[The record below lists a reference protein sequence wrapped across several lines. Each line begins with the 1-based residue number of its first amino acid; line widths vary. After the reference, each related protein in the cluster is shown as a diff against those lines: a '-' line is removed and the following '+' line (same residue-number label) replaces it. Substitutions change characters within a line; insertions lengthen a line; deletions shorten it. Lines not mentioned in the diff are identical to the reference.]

1 MVKKIWVLLFLLNN
15 TKKKKKFFSILK
27 AGLELFNFD
36 PFILIKKKRK
46 GKEIMAKKNKIK

>member
-15 TKKKKKFFSILK
+15 TKKKKFILK

-36 PFILIKKKRK
+36 PFI
-46 GKEIMAKKNKIK
+46 